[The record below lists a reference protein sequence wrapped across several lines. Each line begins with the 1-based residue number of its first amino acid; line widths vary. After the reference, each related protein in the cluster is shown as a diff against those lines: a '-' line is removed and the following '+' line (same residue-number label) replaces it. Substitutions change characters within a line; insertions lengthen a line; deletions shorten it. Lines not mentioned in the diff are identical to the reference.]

1 MDTTQASQLTALT
14 TLTNEGKTLL
24 QQDPDR
30 FGEWII
36 AAWQGQRADT
46 WGEFL
51 HKLYDLP
58 QEVPGV
64 SSSQETDPDAQAS
77 VTLQVVQKLLVFNQP
92 RLAYLLFT
100 PLIQA
105 GILPSEKVLNLLLS
119 LVNHLENSPTRNPEQ
134 RFRVC
139 LQLREMAFELDPTH
153 RGNIE
158 DLLLRS
164 LQANDELAVMLYGQS
179 LTDSLSNLSD
189 SKLIDFTKEALL
201 TQLLT
206 HLLDEGYQDLFF
218 EIGAALQP
226 HLLETQQSGFAAL
239 LAQLAAVMDPER
251 ATEYT
256 ELWST
261 NDLITDFFNK
271 SARNL
276 FLKSTSDA
284 YSILGESLLKAADSV
299 TTSFTVRLSLL
310 SEALEKLMHTAKSD
324 RIDYIIQ
331 KIIGLLSSMTLETL
345 QINEENIFDSLT
357 IAKVIL
363 FRVCFCWSYLSD
375 DRSLIRSWQQIGGK
389 IFNDC
394 MSLMACQ
401 RGFLWSEYWQ
411 NNKQEYQRVNLA
423 ERKLRLGFLGNCFQR
438 HSVGF
443 LSETTLRNLSRDYLD
458 VSYCY
463 YQGWETEE
471 IASRDDVYQNFRSQD
486 NLDFRFF
493 PEDTSAPQVA
503 AQAREDHIDV
513 MVYMD
518 SLTSHDANIVAALR
532 VAPIQIGWLGG
543 DAVGLPEFDYFF
555 ADPYILPE
563 DAQPDYHEEIIRL
576 PSYCAVESL
585 DVIPADEV
593 DFRSKLRIES
603 HHIIFLTA
611 ASAYKRT
618 PECIDAHL
626 KILRQVPNGILI
638 VKGAGEIATV
648 IRRYQEKAKEL
659 EVLDQVRFLAKTK
672 SVEEHRGQLG
682 LVDLVLDTFP
692 YTGATH
698 TMEALYMGVPVLTLV
713 GRHYYGRMSYSLLKN
728 VGLDDCITWSIEEF
742 IQRGIQL
749 GNDPERINRI
759 KKQIRDS
766 RRWSVIWDPRE
777 QARSMEAAFFHILE
791 GKSHET
797 YTFHPNDLYS
807 TPDEWNQAGIHLI
820 RSLDADASVSK
831 RQSTWE
837 EALSLWRRGL
847 ARDPYHIPCWLNRI
861 HALLVLDN
869 RSRAFEDAYVLLE
882 FLCTEAQDSRPSE
895 EIDVPIWSEGEAATH
910 LNTLTKHSYLF
921 YLAKWMATHIGVV
934 YRPEAMRFWSLAHS
948 INPDDIYSALAVA
961 VELLS
966 QKRIEGLMP
975 INRILNLDPT
985 HQQASLVKQIAMW
998 EVVPQ
1003 IRTASFPAQLDVYLD
1018 YENCRFFLEPSFS
1031 SIVTRVLL
1039 TQGEW
1044 FEEEVAFCKHFLR
1057 AGMNVIDVG
1066 ANVGVYTFLAAR
1078 QVGSTG
1084 SVIAIEPTPSCIQC
1098 MQKTISASSLENVV
1112 FLIEAAVG
1120 DHEGTVQ
1127 FQEEGASVFN
1137 SINDSEQM
1145 SNSGKEV
1152 NLVTLDSVWHSKGKP
1167 QIDLLKIDAEGA
1179 EEKVISGASELLTA
1193 SHPIVI
1199 FENQHAS
1206 RSTGIAT
1213 ARILEPLGYKFYT
1226 YSRFL
1231 NKLTKVKPLQYPVS
1245 ALNIIGIHPLDL
1257 DKVSDMILG

>member
-1 MDTTQASQLTALT
+1 MDSTSPSHLQLLAAEGKSFLANSQGGFDSWIVTTYQRLTATEWNQLLGLLYNLPLLT
-14 TLTNEGKTLL
+14 GETDDTPDKAAITLSRLKQILNL
-24 QQDPDR
+24 
-30 FGEWII
+30 
-36 AAWQGQRADT
+36 
-46 WGEFL
+46 GEFRSAYQ
-51 HKLYDLP
+51 LYI
-58 QEVPGV
+58 
-64 SSSQETDPDAQAS
+64 
-77 VTLQVVQKLLVFNQP
+77 
-92 RLAYLLFT
+92 
-100 PLIQA
+100 PLIQSQTLS
-105 GILPSEKVLNLLLS
+105 IESVTDQNLEIAKQA
-119 LVNHLENSPTRNPEQ
+119 ENDSSGDPRQN
-134 RFRVC
+134 
-139 LQLREMAFELDPTH
+139 LQLALRLREMTFELNPLDVENTQVLLARALQFEDEISTQIYIHALFEAFDNYDSREVDLFSFPCLGYVFTLLLDKGYYDFFFELGEH
-153 RGNIE
+153 LMPIIIE
-158 DLLLRS
+158 EQSRALCAFLAQMSYELSPERVNDFDNKWEIADLLNNSFPYVVWGILK
-164 LQANDELAVMLYGQS
+164 
-179 LTDSLSNLSD
+179 DSVSD
-189 SKLIDFTKEALL
+189 
-201 TQLLT
+201 
-206 HLLDEGYQDLFF
+206 G
-218 EIGAALQP
+218 
-226 HLLETQQSGFAAL
+226 
-239 LAQLAAVMDPER
+239 
-251 ATEYT
+251 
-256 ELWST
+256 
-261 NDLITDFFNK
+261 
-271 SARNL
+271 
-276 FLKSTSDA
+276 
-284 YSILGESLLKAADSV
+284 YSILANRFLIIAETEDEHIGFYLP
-299 TTSFTVRLSLL
+299 LL
-310 SEALEKLMHTAKSD
+310 SEALVFFMASAGLDQVQSTIDKILKYLSGFSFDDVNINDDNLSD
-324 RIDYIIQ
+324 FLLAAQSII
-331 KIIGLLSSMTLETL
+331 
-345 QINEENIFDSLT
+345 
-357 IAKVIL
+357 
-363 FRVCFCWSYLSD
+363 FRVCYSLSYISD
-375 DRSLIRSWQQIGGK
+375 DLGMIKSYQNKGAVLFSK
-389 IFNDC
+389 CVHF
-394 MSLMACQ
+394 MASQ
-401 RGFLWSEYWQ
+401 RDFLWEEYYKKRHLLG
-411 NNKQEYQRVNLA
+411 NDESST
-423 ERKLRLGFLGNCFQR
+423 RKLRVGYFGISFQT
-438 HSVGF
+438 HSVAY
-443 LSETTLRNLSRDYLD
+443 LSEETLRLHNKTNIEPF
-458 VSYCY
+458 Y
-463 YQGWETEE
+463 YYFGGWKTEELALNDKMHLKFRKHTDNFRYFPRGTKSPE
-471 IASRDDVYQNFRSQD
+471 IASAARND
-486 NLDFRFF
+486 NLDIAVF
-493 PEDTSAPQVA
+493 T
-503 AQAREDHIDV
+503 
-513 MVYMD
+513 D
-518 SLTSHDANIVAALR
+518 SLTSFDACVIAGLKC
-532 VAPIQIGWLGG
+532 APIQISWLGG
-543 DAVGLPEFDYFF
+543 DAVGLPEYSNFF
-555 ADPYILPE
+555 ADPHILPE
-563 DAQPDYHEEIIRL
+563 DAQSKYQEEIIRL
-576 PSYCAVESL
+576 PSYCAIENL
-585 DVIPADEV
+585 DVIPISPRE
-593 DFRSKLRIES
+593 FRDKLKMPS
-603 HHIIFLTA
+603 DSVVLLTA
-611 ASAYKRT
+611 AGAHKRT
-618 PECIDAHL
+618 PECIESHL
-626 KILRQVPNGILI
+626 QILKGVPNGILI
-638 VKGAGEIATV
+638 VKGAGEIST
-648 IRRYQEKAKEL
+648 IINRYQSRAREL
-659 EVLDQVRFLAKTK
+659 HIIDRVRFLAKTN
-672 SVEEHRGQLG
+672 SSDEHRGQLG

-777 QARSMEAAFFHILE
+777 QARSMEAAFSHILE